1 MNQIITRHRH
11 DIVRRT
17 LTVTNTQRITPHM
30 IRIELESPELE
41 GFTSLG
47 FDDHVKL
54 FFDTGAEK
62 PQMRDYTPRAF
73 DAEANRLTLDFAIH
87 DAGPATEW
95 ALNAGAGTQLQIGGP
110 RGSAV
115 IAPVFDWYL
124 LVGDETALPAMGRR
138 VEELPAGVQVI
149 TLGAVIDTTEEQVW
163 TSAADYAAHWVH
175 RSAADATDPAPVL
188 DALRSLPLPEGR
200 GFIWIAAEASVAR
213 AAKEFMLNERQ
224 HPREWLKAAGYW
236 VQGEADA
243 KAKLED

>member
-1 MNQIITRHRH
+1 M
-11 DIVRRT
+11 
-17 LTVTNTQRITPHM
+17 
-30 IRIELESPELE
+30 
-41 GFTSLG
+41 
-47 FDDHVKL
+47 
-54 FFDTGAEK
+54 
-62 PQMRDYTPRAF
+62 
-73 DAEANRLTLDFAIH
+73 
-87 DAGPATEW
+87 
-95 ALNAGAGTQLQIGGP
+95 
-110 RGSAV
+110 

-138 VEELPAGVQVI
+138 VEEMPAGVQVI
-149 TLGAVIDTTEEQVW
+149 TLGAVIDTAEEQVW

-175 RSAADATDPAPVL
+175 RPAADATDPAPVL
-188 DALRSLPLPEGR
+188 DALRSLSLPEGR